1 MTTKFPFVVIEKTGM
16 TGKQW
21 VEGKPVLGK
30 AVLMAASYY
39 NLPRQ
44 TVYET
49 ALVRDLTERI
59 MVRRE
64 KTLEL
69 LQGILVFCGWWVG
82 FFSFFLFPIF
92 LLTL

>member
-1 MTTKFPFVVIEKTGM
+1 MEMTAKFPFVVIETGGL

-21 VEGKPVLGK
+21 VASKPMLGK

-69 LQGILVFCGWWVG
+69 LQTILVFCGW
-82 FFSFFLFPIF
+82 
-92 LLTL
+92 

>member
-1 MTTKFPFVVIEKTGM
+1 MEMTTKFPFVIIETGGA
-16 TGKQW
+16 TGKEC
-21 VEGKPVLGK
+21 VMAKPVLGK

-44 TVYET
+44 TLYET

-59 MVRRE
+59 MVRKE

-69 LQGILVFCGWWVG
+69 LQTILVFCGW
-82 FFSFFLFPIF
+82 
-92 LLTL
+92 